1 MTITPRAHLPFL
13 VVTLLALATGCGG
26 ASESTEEDLSAS
38 RELEGERLT
47 DADQQL
53 TFQAEERADAETPPD
68 EIAWGTTYAFA
79 EDKVG
84 RDFVPAPYDY
94 VTTPV
99 AAIKLVIALP
109 DTIRDWARAW
119 NYAKWTLPN
128 RSGAP
133 MKVTAQL
140 GLYGLNWFWS
150 RGRASLRVC
159 GVRASGEEYGCRDLG
174 SVKKGIKRSEQTM
187 VTFERPRSTKI
198 KNYYRDYD
206 ITVPP
211 GESVNV
217 YVKHKLECTM
227 DDFSTT
233 MNRPDNDKLGCRVEP
248 VTTIR
253 FTK

>member
-1 MTITPRAHLPFL
+1 MTIAHRTHLTFF
-13 VVTLLALATGCGG
+13 VFALLALPTGCAGT
-26 ASESTEEDLSAS
+26 AESTEEDFSAS

-47 DADQQL
+47 DADQAL
-53 TFQAEERADAETPPD
+53 NFQPDERADAETPPD
-68 EIAWGTTYAFA
+68 EIAWDTTFAFA
-79 EDKVG
+79 ENQIG

-94 VTTPV
+94 LTTPV

-109 DTIRDWARAW
+109 DTVRDWFRAW

-128 RSGAP
+128 RSQAP
-133 MKVTAQL
+133 MKVTAHL

-159 GVRASGEEYGCRDLG
+159 GVKASGEEYDCRDLG
-174 SVKKGIKRSEQTM
+174 SVKKGTKRSQWTWTGNNS
-187 VTFERPRSTKI
+187 TFKTKI
-198 KNYYRDYD
+198 KHYNRDYD

-227 DDFSTT
+227 DEFVTT
-233 MNRPDNDKLGCRVEP
+233 MNRPDDDKLGCRVEP

>member
-1 MTITPRAHLPFL
+1 MTIAPRTHLTFF
-13 VVTLLALATGCGG
+13 VFALLALPSGCAAT
-26 ASESTEEDLSAS
+26 SESTEEDFSAS

-68 EIAWGTTYAFA
+68 RIAWGTTFAFA

-94 VTTPV
+94 AGAPI
-99 AAIKLVIALP
+99 AAIKLLVALP
-109 DTIRDWARAW
+109 DTVRDWFRAW

-128 RSGAP
+128 RSEAP
-133 MKVTAQL
+133 MKVTARL

-159 GVRASGEEYGCRDLG
+159 GVKASGEEYDCRDLG
-174 SVKKGIKRSEQTM
+174 SVKKGVKRSERTLA
-187 VTFERPRSTKI
+187 TFERPRSTKI
-198 KNYYRDYD
+198 KSYYRDYD

-227 DDFSTT
+227 DDFFTT
-233 MNRPDNDKLGCRVEP
+233 MNRPDDDKLGCRVEP